1 MKKSRWY
8 LFVFIIGILLIITG
22 IYTLTNAI
30 AKNDKTAIWI
40 RALMLFF
47 WTVFTISNFF
57 LYKKE
62 MRKRNEP

>member
-8 LFVFIIGILLIITG
+8 LFLFIIGILLIITG
-22 IYTLTNAI
+22 IYTLTDAI
-30 AKNDKTAIWI
+30 AKSDKTAIWI
-40 RALMLFF
+40 RALMVFF

-62 MRKRNEP
+62 KRKRNEL

>member
-22 IYTLTNAI
+22 IYTLTDAI

-62 MRKRNEP
+62 KRERNEP

>member
-22 IYTLTNAI
+22 IYTLTDAI